1 MAEDKLSR
9 EYVVELLKRDAER
22 KAEEYKTRGAA
33 AFTTPPPQ
41 KPITT
46 NTNKRF
52 LSNLM
57 KSTHSHNDRI
67 LKKDRPACEENPD
80 SRGRS
85 HQHSISKSNQTSS
98 TSSEKH
104 KSTHKEHRSDRRKKS
119 RSRSP
124 KRSHRRHRSRSKDC
138 HYNYRKGK

>member
-9 EYVVELLKRDAER
+9 EYVVALLKRDAER

-33 AFTTPPPQ
+33 AYTIPPPQ

-67 LKKDRPACEENPD
+67 LKKDRQVPEESAS
-80 SRGRS
+80 SRGS
-85 HQHSISKSNQTSS
+85 HHPTPQSD
-98 TSSEKH
+98 
-104 KSTHKEHRSDRRKKS
+104 KSTWINTEIHKPTHREHRSDRRKRS

-124 KRSHRRHRSRSKDC
+124 KSSHRRHRSRSKD
-138 HYNYRKGK
+138 RRRRREK